1 MREDSLDFDKLGI
14 DLDKTDIRILKLLAN
29 DSRISYAEIARE
41 VHLSRMAVR
50 ERVMK
55 MLEEGIVQRFTV
67 QLNSKKVGL
76 DTPVFLKVK
85 AMPSKLDEVGE
96 ELSKHPKVESV
107 CAMTGKNELYA
118 DAFVED
124 VTNLEKFIF
133 EEIYKIDGVDE
144 VEYNIIT
151 KKYKSRRLFV

>member
-14 DLDKTDIRILKLLAN
+14 HLDKTDIRILKLLAN

-55 MLEEGIVQRFTV
+55 MLEEGIIEIFTV

-76 DTPVFLKVK
+76 NTPVFLQVK
-85 AMPSKLDEVGE
+85 AIPNKLNDVADELV
-96 ELSKHPKVESV
+96 KHPQIESV
-107 CAMTGKNELYA
+107 YVMTGKNELYA
-118 DAFVED
+118 EAFVED
-124 VTNLEKFIF
+124 VEGLEKFVF
-133 EEIYKIDGVDE
+133 EEIYKIEGITE

-151 KKYKSRRLFV
+151 KKYKSRRLFT

>member
-14 DLDKTDIRILKLLAN
+14 HLDKTDIRILKLLAN

-55 MLEEGIVQRFTV
+55 MLEEGIIERFTV

-76 DTPVFLKVK
+76 NTPVFLQVK
-85 AMPSKLDEVGE
+85 AVPNKLDDVANALE
-96 ELSKHPKVESV
+96 EYSQIESIY
-107 CAMTGKNELYA
+107 AMTGKNELYA

-124 VTNLEKFIF
+124 IESLEKFIF
-133 EEIYKIDGVDE
+133 EKIYKIEGITE

-151 KKYKSRRLFV
+151 KKYKTRRLFT

>member
-14 DLDKTDIRILKLLAN
+14 RLDKTDIRILKLLAN

-67 QLNSKKVGL
+67 QINSKKVGL
-76 DTPVFLKVK
+76 NTPVFLKVK
-85 AMPSKLDEVGE
+85 SVPSKLDEVAQ
-96 ELSKHPKVESV
+96 ELAKHPKIESV
-107 CAMTGKNELYA
+107 CTMTGKNELYA

-124 VTNLEKFIF
+124 TEKLEQFIIQ
-133 EEIYKIDGVDE
+133 EIYKIEGVIE

>member
-14 DLDKTDIRILKLLAN
+14 HLDKTDIRILKLLAN

-55 MLEEGIVQRFTV
+55 MLEEGTIERFTV

-76 DTPVFLKVK
+76 NTPVFLKITVS
-85 AMPSKLDEVGE
+85 PSELDNVAN
-96 ELSKHPKVESV
+96 ELSKNSKVECV
-107 CAMTGKNELYA
+107 YVMTGKNELQA
-118 DAFVED
+118 HAFIED
-124 VTNLEKFIF
+124 LDNLQKFIF
-133 EEIYKIDGVDE
+133 EEVYSIEGITE

-151 KKYKSRRLFV
+151 KTYKSRKLFI

>member
-14 DLDKTDIRILKLLAN
+14 HLDKTDIKILKLLAN

-55 MLEEGIVQRFTV
+55 MLEEGIIERFTV

-76 DTPVFLKVK
+76 NTPVFLQVK
-85 AMPSKLDEVGE
+85 AVPNKLDDVANALE
-96 ELSKHPKVESV
+96 EYSQIESIY
-107 CAMTGKNELYA
+107 AMTGKNELYA

-124 VTNLEKFIF
+124 IESLEKFIF
-133 EEIYKIDGVDE
+133 EKIYKIEGITE

-151 KKYKSRRLFV
+151 KKYKTRRLFT

>member
-14 DLDKTDIRILKLLAN
+14 HLDKTDIRILKLLAN

-55 MLEEGIVQRFTV
+55 MLEEGIIERFTV

-76 DTPVFLKVK
+76 NTPVFLQVK
-85 AMPSKLDEVGE
+85 AVPNKLDDVANA
-96 ELSKHPKVESV
+96 LVEYSQIESIY
-107 CAMTGKNELYA
+107 AMTGKNELYA

-124 VTNLEKFIF
+124 IESLEKFIF
-133 EEIYKIDGVDE
+133 EEIYKIEGITE

-151 KKYKSRRLFV
+151 KKYKTRRLFT

>member
-14 DLDKTDIRILKLLAN
+14 HLDKTDIRILKLLAN

-55 MLEEGIVQRFTV
+55 MLEEGIIERFTV

-76 DTPVFLKVK
+76 NTPVFLQVK
-85 AMPSKLDEVGE
+85 AVPNKLDDVANALAEY
-96 ELSKHPKVESV
+96 SQIES
-107 CAMTGKNELYA
+107 
-118 DAFVED
+118 
-124 VTNLEKFIF
+124 I
-133 EEIYKIDGVDE
+133 
-144 VEYNIIT
+144 
-151 KKYKSRRLFV
+151 

>member
-14 DLDKTDIRILKLLAN
+14 HLDKTDIKILKLLAN

-55 MLEEGIVQRFTV
+55 MVEEGVVERFTV
-67 QLNSKKVGL
+67 QLDSKKVGL
-76 DTPVFLKVK
+76 NTPVFLQVK
-85 AMPSKLDEVGE
+85 AVPNKLDDVANALE
-96 ELSKHPKVESV
+96 EYSQIESIY
-107 CAMTGKNELYA
+107 AMTGKNELYA

-124 VTNLEKFIF
+124 IESLEKFIF
-133 EEIYKIDGVDE
+133 EKIYKIEGITE

-151 KKYKSRRLFV
+151 KKYKTRRLFT

>member
-14 DLDKTDIRILKLLAN
+14 HLDKTDIRILKLLAN

-55 MLEEGIVQRFTV
+55 MLEEGIIERFTV

-76 DTPVFLKVK
+76 NTSVFLQVK
-85 AMPSKLDEVGE
+85 AVPNKLDDVANALE
-96 ELSKHPKVESV
+96 EYSQIESIY
-107 CAMTGKNELYA
+107 AMTGKNELYA

-124 VTNLEKFIF
+124 IESLEKFIF
-133 EEIYKIDGVDE
+133 EKIYKIEGITE

-151 KKYKSRRLFV
+151 KKYKTRRLFT

>member
-14 DLDKTDIRILKLLAN
+14 HLDKTDIRILKLLAN

-55 MLEEGIVQRFTV
+55 MLEEGIIERFTV

-76 DTPVFLKVK
+76 NTPVFLQVK
-85 AMPSKLDEVGE
+85 AVPNKLDDVANALE
-96 ELSKHPKVESV
+96 EYSQIESIY
-107 CAMTGKNELYA
+107 AMTGKNELYA

-124 VTNLEKFIF
+124 IESLEKFIF
-133 EEIYKIDGVDE
+133 EEIYKIEGITE

-151 KKYKSRRLFV
+151 KKYKSRRLFT

>member
-14 DLDKTDIRILKLLAN
+14 HLDKTDIKILKLLAN

-55 MLEEGIVQRFTV
+55 MVEEGVVERFTV
-67 QLNSKKVGL
+67 QLDSKKVGL
-76 DTPVFLKVK
+76 NTPVFLQVE
-85 AMPSKLDEVGE
+85 AAPSKLDDVAN
-96 ELSKHPKVESV
+96 ELAKHPKIESV
-107 CAMTGKNELYA
+107 CAMTGKNELYSN
-118 DAFVED
+118 AFVKD
-124 VTNLEKFIF
+124 VESLQQFVF
-133 EEIYKIDGVDE
+133 EEIYKIDGVVK

-151 KKYKSRRLFV
+151 KKYKSRRLFT

>member
-14 DLDKTDIRILKLLAN
+14 HLDKTDIRILKLLAN

-55 MLEEGIVQRFTV
+55 MLEEGIIERFTV

-76 DTPVFLKVK
+76 NTPVFLQVK
-85 AMPSKLDEVGE
+85 AVPNKLDDVANALE
-96 ELSKHPKVESV
+96 EYSQIESIY
-107 CAMTGKNELYA
+107 AMTGKNELYA

-124 VTNLEKFIF
+124 IESLEKFIF
-133 EEIYKIDGVDE
+133 EKIYKIEGITE

-151 KKYKSRRLFV
+151 KKYKSRRLFT

>member
-14 DLDKTDIRILKLLAN
+14 HLDKTDIRILKLLAN

-55 MLEEGIVQRFTV
+55 MLEEGIIERFTV

-76 DTPVFLKVK
+76 NTPVFLQVK
-85 AMPSKLDEVGE
+85 AVPNKLDDVANALAEY
-96 ELSKHPKVESV
+96 SQIESIY
-107 CAMTGKNELYA
+107 AMTGTNELYA

-124 VTNLEKFIF
+124 IESLEKFIF
-133 EEIYKIDGVDE
+133 EEIYKIEGITE

-151 KKYKSRRLFV
+151 KKYKTRRLFT

>member
-14 DLDKTDIRILKLLAN
+14 HLDKTDIRILKLLAN

-55 MLEEGIVQRFTV
+55 MLEEGIIERFTV

-76 DTPVFLKVK
+76 NTPVFLQVK
-85 AMPSKLDEVGE
+85 AVPN
-96 ELSKHPKVESV
+96 KVDDVANALAEYSQIESIY
-107 CAMTGKNELYA
+107 AMTGKNELYA

-124 VTNLEKFIF
+124 IESLEKFIF
-133 EEIYKIDGVDE
+133 EKIYKIEGITE

-151 KKYKSRRLFV
+151 KKYKTRRLFT

>member
-14 DLDKTDIRILKLLAN
+14 HLDKTDIRILKLLAN

-55 MLEEGIVQRFTV
+55 MLEEGIIERFTV

-76 DTPVFLKVK
+76 NTPVFLQVK
-85 AMPSKLDEVGE
+85 AIPNKLNDVADELV
-96 ELSKHPKVESV
+96 KHPQIESV
-107 CAMTGKNELYA
+107 YVMTGKNELYA
-118 DAFVED
+118 EAFVED
-124 VTNLEKFIF
+124 VEGLEKFVF
-133 EEIYKIDGVDE
+133 EEIYKIEGITE

-151 KKYKSRRLFV
+151 KKYKSRRLFT